1 MPASFRTSTV
11 TFDSAKGG
19 SQTRS
24 GTAVFGSTVLS
35 AGTAIQA
42 FELGFTDGD
51 HHIYQEKV
59 SIKNVQ
65 NSSST
70 VTFDVEIALR
80 DNSGNYDDPF
90 KGQVVVQVSAEVAA

>member
-1 MPASFRTSTV
+1 MALAFRTTTV
-11 TFDSAKGG
+11 AFNSAKGG

-24 GTAVFGSTVLS
+24 AQAVFDSKVST
-35 AGTAIQA
+35 AGTAIKS
-42 FELGFTDGD
+42 FELGFTGGD

-65 NSSST
+65 TSSDT

-80 DNSGNYDDPF
+80 DKSGNYDDPF
-90 KGQVVVQVSAEVAA
+90 EGNVVVQTIADVA